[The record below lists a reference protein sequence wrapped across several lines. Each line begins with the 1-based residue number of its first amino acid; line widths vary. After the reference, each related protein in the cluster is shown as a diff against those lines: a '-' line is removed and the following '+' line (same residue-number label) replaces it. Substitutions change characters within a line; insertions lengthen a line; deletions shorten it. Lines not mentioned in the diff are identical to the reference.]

1 MAYFYKYVDPAK
13 LLASHQGDLSR
24 EGSDDRENSLL
35 LRGSPAAEKKAP
47 AVPPSGKE
55 PDDFLTDEDYPESDM

>member
-13 LLASHQGDLSR
+13 LLASHQADLSSER
-24 EGSDDRENSLL
+24 HDDRENSLL

-47 AVPPSGKE
+47 IVPPSNKE
-55 PDDFLTDEDYPESDM
+55 PDDMLIDADYPESDM